1 LTVDVA
7 QDVDGDEG
15 VMSFIDSRSTIKIRR
30 ALVLKS
36 VLFAGAMIVAGPAIA
51 QEGKTPQPIAPT
63 SAPGAA
69 TVPASPSETAQ
80 SSNQPAAT
88 ASRAAD
94 GDQMTTIIDAE
105 FPAYD
110 KDGTGA
116 LDKTEFAAWMDA
128 LKAKAPDGAK
138 PSDAKWNEA
147 AFAQAD
153 KDKSASINKDE
164 LTGFLRG

>member
-1 LTVDVA
+1 
-7 QDVDGDEG
+7 
-15 VMSFIDSRSTIKIRR
+15 M
-30 ALVLKS
+30 
-36 VLFAGAMIVAGPAIA
+36 FASAMIVAGPAIA
-51 QEGKTPQPIAPT
+51 QESTAPQPIAPT
-63 SAPGAA
+63 AAPGDA
-69 TVPASPSETAQ
+69 TVPAAPSETAQ
-80 SSNQPAAT
+80 SSGQRGKDAANKQSV
-88 ASRAAD
+88 ASASGSQAAG
-94 GDQMTTIIDAE
+94 GDQVTTIINAE